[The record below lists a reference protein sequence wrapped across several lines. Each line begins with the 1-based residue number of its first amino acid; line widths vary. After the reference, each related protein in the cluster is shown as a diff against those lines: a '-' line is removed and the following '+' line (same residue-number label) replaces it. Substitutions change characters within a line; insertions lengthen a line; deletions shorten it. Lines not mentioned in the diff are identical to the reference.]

1 MALHKFGYTEE
12 TLQTRLIEDIQ
23 DSYEKLEI
31 SSSNVETKLNNNT
44 NEIKNISLQLESIK
58 NEQSK
63 INSRFATKLINL
75 EEKYSQPNIDS
86 NKIKKEII
94 QLLYNKGLFDSF
106 PNKDQVFE
114 PYLIFTDNYISK
126 KYGNEIKIG
135 EDIYYLSDLNYETSR
150 ENIIL
155 GLIKQEKLDM
165 VDIKYRMKLTES
177 EISRIIDERSSI
189 KGVSLP
195 LTSRNKS

>member
-12 TLQTRLIEDIQ
+12 VLQTRLIEDIQ
-23 DSYEKLEI
+23 ENYEKL
-31 SSSNVETKLNNNT
+31 SSSTSDIETKINSNT

-58 NEQSK
+58 DEQSK
-63 INSRFATKLINL
+63 IDSRFATKLINL
-75 EEKYSQPNIDS
+75 EEKYSQPEI
-86 NKIKKEII
+86 NKEQIKKEII

-135 EDIYYLSDLNYETSR
+135 QDIYYLSDLNYENSR

-177 EISRIIDERSSI
+177 EISRII
-189 KGVSLP
+189 G
-195 LTSRNKS
+195 SRNKQ

>member
-1 MALHKFGYTEE
+1 MHKFGYTEE
-12 TLQTRLIEDIQ
+12 MLQTRLIEDIQ
-23 DSYEKLEI
+23 DSYEKL
-31 SSSNVETKLNNNT
+31 SSSTSDIEIKINNNT
-44 NEIKNISLQLESIK
+44 NEIKNITLQLQSIT
-58 NEQSK
+58 N
-63 INSRFATKLINL
+63 KLINL
-75 EEKYSQPNIDS
+75 EKKYSQPEITS
-86 NKIKKEII
+86 EKIKKEII

-114 PYLIFTDNYISK
+114 PYLIFTDNYILK

-135 EDIYYLSDLNYETSR
+135 EGIYYLSDLNYEISR

-177 EISRIIDERSSI
+177 EISRIVDERSSI
-189 KGVSLP
+189 KGVSLS
-195 LTSRNKS
+195 LNGGKIISKSQ